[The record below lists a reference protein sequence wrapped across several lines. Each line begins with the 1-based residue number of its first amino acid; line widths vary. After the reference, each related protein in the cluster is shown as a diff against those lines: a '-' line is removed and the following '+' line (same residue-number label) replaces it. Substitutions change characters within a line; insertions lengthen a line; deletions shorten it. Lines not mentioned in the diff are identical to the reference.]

1 MALLGEAP
9 SEYELEVE
17 EGVKRLRISAEAKR
31 RFRAEQTAEL
41 PIPEFASLT
50 DLLDRPW
57 PEEKELVRG
66 LWPKDGRVF
75 FSAGAKVGKTTLV
88 ANVIRSLVDSEPFL
102 GAHEVMPLSGKVALL
117 NFELSPQKMVDW
129 LRDVGIKNTDKLS
142 VINLRGQ
149 ASTFD
154 IREPRRRAEW
164 AKLLRDNGV
173 QVVVWDC
180 VTPVLSSLGLDENN
194 EIRNLL
200 YPFDELLAEAGASEG
215 LIVHHMGHANGRPRG
230 DSAAIGW
237 PDALWYY
244 EKDATEKV
252 TSNEAGIRVI
262 TSEVR
267 KFWAE
272 GRDVSV
278 DKTPLSYDHNSRR
291 LSVMDMEAKR
301 DREDVT
307 KAEKILAFV
316 KENPAKYSR
325 RDLCDEYQRIDMT
338 QAEVRRLLY
347 KTTLLD
353 TYLIETES
361 GRKKVLIAVEEQS
374 HEKARATTSGQHVR
388 YTGTL

>member
-66 LWPKDGRVF
+66 LWPKEGRVF

-88 ANVIRSLVDSEPFL
+88 ANVIRSLVDGEPFL
-102 GAHEVMPLSGKVALL
+102 GAHEVMPLTGKVALL

-154 IREPRRRAEW
+154 IREPQRRAEW

-215 LIVHHMGHANGRPRG
+215 LVVHHMGHANGRPRG

-291 LSVMDMEAKR
+291 LTIMDLGAKR
-301 DREDVT
+301 NREDEI
-307 KAEKILAFV
+307 KAEKILDFI
-316 KENPAKYSR
+316 KRTPNTYSR
-325 RDLCDEYQRIDMT
+325 RELGNEQFDAIGLS
-338 QAEVRRLLY
+338 QAETRRLL
-347 KTTLLD
+347 KTE
-353 TYLIETES
+353 YVEARITEQKL
-361 GRKKVLIAVEEQS
+361 GRKDVLSVEGE
-374 HEKARATTSGQHVR
+374 
-388 YTGTL
+388 